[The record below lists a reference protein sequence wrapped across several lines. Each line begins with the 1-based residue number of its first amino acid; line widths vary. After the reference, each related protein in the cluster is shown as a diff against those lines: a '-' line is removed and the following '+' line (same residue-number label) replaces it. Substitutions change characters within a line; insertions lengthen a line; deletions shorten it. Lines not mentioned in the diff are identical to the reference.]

1 MRHWRSRRSPRTP
14 ELCRGPEIKGDHFGS
29 IQSRRYHPEV
39 STTPSTKIAEVRRT
53 HAKLIRF
60 GAVSAFN
67 VLFGQILLFATQVAM
82 GLSPVPANVF
92 SVTVGTVPAYFL
104 SRHWVWNRRGN
115 HRIMKEVIPFWA
127 LALLGFALS
136 TAAVWFVDTR
146 WDPVPLVINLTNL
159 AAFGLIWMAKF
170 FVLDRVLFNTEEA
183 TAVS

>member
-1 MRHWRSRRSPRTP
+1 
-14 ELCRGPEIKGDHFGS
+14 
-29 IQSRRYHPEV
+29 
-39 STTPSTKIAEVRRT
+39 
-53 HAKLIRF
+53 
-60 GAVSAFN
+60 
-67 VLFGQILLFATQVAM
+67 
-82 GLSPVPANVF
+82 
-92 SVTVGTVPAYFL
+92 
-104 SRHWVWNRRGN
+104 
-115 HRIMKEVIPFWA
+115 MKEVIPFWA